1 MFDKLKALSTP
12 QKVGLIALVFLVFSL
27 PAFIEIIGWD
37 WGETVALSIWLGL
50 VGAALATLLLLG
62 DKKESD
68 TDL

>member
-62 DKKESD
+62 DKKKDED
-68 TDL
+68 G